1 MGGQLSYTYQTPKGV
16 AGALVDISPYS
27 IDSRTNTETQVD
39 AMLFGMGVVVG
50 NNPGSDVR
58 VPTDTNTAAD
68 FEGVCMTGYTQ
79 QMTMTGEV
87 HVYPAQ
93 TVGVLRWGRAWAR
106 VVDGVIP
113 AYNDP
118 LYLVIDGPD
127 AGLFTTDDGG
137 GDNLLINGRF
147 YGGLG
152 NGNIAPVEIH
162 NQLPQ
167 SV

>member
-1 MGGQLSYTYQTPKGV
+1 MSGQLTYSYLTPKGV

-27 IDSRTNTETQVD
+27 IDSRTNEETVVD
-39 AMLFGMGVVVG
+39 ALQFGMGAMVG
-50 NNPGSDVR
+50 SNPGHLVLK
-58 VPTDTNTAAD
+58 PTAAMTAND
-68 FEGVCMTGYTQ
+68 FEGVVMTGYTQ
-79 QMTMTGEV
+79 QMTMGGEV

-113 AYNDP
+113 VYNDP
-118 LYLVIDGPD
+118 LFLVIDGPD
-127 AGLFTTDDGG
+127 AGLFTNDDPDDGSV
-137 GDNLLINGRF
+137 LSVNGRF

-162 NQLPQ
+162 NQLP
-167 SV
+167 